1 MEHAHFS
8 LSPTFFSLSFPFHRA
23 RLSPSPRESTMST
36 APFRAMSPNSTILRV
51 WRLRRRSIRFD
62 GCLSRTL
69 HTSCFPPM
77 VRASCIHTLEKTG
90 SWCDWLIFSTF
101 AVNHFKWLLFL
112 KALSKSMFLRYCC
125 FSTRPYLIKIV
136 PVFLKKWVWPT
147 LKLQTALMG
156 RPPKTTICCVS
167 LLFNLPLEVFHFP
180 GSPVLL

>member
-1 MEHAHFS
+1 MPSSFWLTSRWWNVHIFHFH
-8 LSPTFFSLSFPFHRA
+8 LPFFPFISFSFHRA

-77 VRASCIHTLEKTG
+77 VRASCIHTLEKTR

-101 AVNHFKWLLFL
+101 AVNHFKWLLFQ

-125 FSTRPYLIKIV
+125 FSPTLFHLSTARLYLIKIV
-136 PVFLKKWVWPT
+136 PVFLKK
-147 LKLQTALMG
+147 LMSVTHFKA
-156 RPPKTTICCVS
+156 PNS
-167 LLFNLPLEVFHFP
+167 FN
-180 GSPVLL
+180 GKAS